1 MRKILNSL
9 LLLSLLLVLN
19 VKADMGP
26 PAFPKLK
33 GEVKNDNTKCYKD
46 MDFKEVERVLAKG
59 TVIEVENYGA
69 GEYSYHYDLTN
80 EEAYCYI
87 HLEDLN
93 FFNQKYE
100 LSNEDK
106 LEKEI
111 DLMVIESKGV
121 EMYKGPSTYFEKL
134 NKVIPKGT
142 KLKTQYRMGDF
153 WYYVTYDGVS
163 GYISSEKTA
172 IVNNEV
178 QGQKY
183 FTVYAINIQKIG
195 SERQNDENNEK
206 INVIGEIPA
215 NTLIE
220 VNWSTDYDRYYYVD
234 YNGTTGLIGKMDGF
248 AEGCSGGK
256 IVAKRDLDVYDN
268 LGSKRAKIGT
278 VSKGKEYAVSYCY
291 DFYDEEGYYITE
303 LKGWIYNRVSESN
316 YLPHVDFVKYTNSKG
331 EDPYEGSVVLEKLEI
346 KGHDIGFAKNK
357 TEYTVEL
364 SEEETKLEF
373 VVTPD
378 EVDVEVL
385 NNEDLKNNSVVT
397 LKVKDEDGT
406 HTYTFKIVKAEK
418 PGDVQPPTPKP
429 EPTPDDK
436 KGLTNEELIMICVG
450 AGILI
455 AVTILVVIKLVN
467 KKKKEEVEPIQN
479 NNDNSNLE

>member
-26 PAFPKLK
+26 PVLPKLK

-46 MDFKEVERVLAKG
+46 LEFKEVDRVLTKG
-59 TVIEVENYGA
+59 TVIEVENYGD
-69 GEYSYHYDLTN
+69 GEYSYHYDSKN
-80 EEAYCYI
+80 EDASCYI

-93 FFNQKYE
+93 FFNRKYE

-134 NKVIPKGT
+134 NKVVPKGA
-142 KLKTQYRMGDF
+142 KIKAQYRIGDF
-153 WYYVTYDGVS
+153 WYYVTYDGVT

-172 IVNNEV
+172 IVNNEEPSE
-178 QGQKY
+178 KY
-183 FTVYAINIQKIG
+183 FTVYAKNIEKIG
-195 SERQNDENNEK
+195 SERQAAAENENV
-206 INVIGEIPA
+206 NVIGEIPA

-220 VNWSTDYDRYYYVD
+220 INWSADYDRYYYVD
-234 YNGTTGLIGKMDGF
+234 YNGKSGLVGKMDGF
-248 AEGCSGGK
+248 ADSCSGSK
-256 IVAKRDLDVYDN
+256 IVAQRDLDVYDN
-268 LGSKRAKIGT
+268 LGRKRAKIGS

-291 DFYDEEGYYITE
+291 AFYDEEGYYITE
-303 LKGWIYNRVSESN
+303 LNGWIYN
-316 YLPHVDFVKYTNSKG
+316 YLSDSKYIPHDDFVKYINSKG
-331 EDPYEGSVVLEKLEI
+331 EDPYKGSVILEKLEI

-357 TEYTVEL
+357 AVYTVEL

-373 VVTPD
+373 VVTPNEV
-378 EVDVEVL
+378 EVDVL

-397 LKVKDEDGT
+397 LKAKDDDGT

-418 PGDVQPPTPKP
+418 PGDVQPPTPKE

-467 KKKKEEVEPIQN
+467 KKKKEEVDPIQN